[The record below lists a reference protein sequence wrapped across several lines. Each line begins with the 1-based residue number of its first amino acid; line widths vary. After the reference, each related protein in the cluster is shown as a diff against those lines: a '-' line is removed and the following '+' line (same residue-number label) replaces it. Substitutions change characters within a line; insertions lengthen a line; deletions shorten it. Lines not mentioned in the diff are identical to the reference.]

1 MTFDESMDSYKSN
14 SSKQRCQ
21 VKICGTTSIHDACL
35 AADAGADYSGVLV
48 DVASSERS
56 LSATQAVEITSA
68 SPIPTV
74 LLLYNRTTSDI
85 HEAVSQIR
93 PFAIQLL
100 GQESPQQVE
109 ELSCLLTCQI
119 WKSVYLPTGNP
130 ENVDMSAVREQMQ
143 AYRDAGSD
151 FLLFDSVDIS
161 VDPPRYGGTGKTC
174 DWSIAA
180 ELIAESPL
188 PVFFA
193 GGICPEN
200 VRSAIET
207 IAPYGID
214 LCSGVET
221 SKGVKDKQKLAE
233 LLEQV
238 EKSVPL
244 PRSSNRN

>member
-1 MTFDESMDSYKSN
+1 MSN
-14 SSKQRCQ
+14 TSRCK

-56 LSATQAVEITSA
+56 LNTQQAVEIADA

-74 LLLYNRTTSDI
+74 LLLYNRSTPDI
-85 HEAVSQIR
+85 HKTVSLIN
-93 PFAIQLL
+93 PFAVQLL
-100 GQESPQQVE
+100 GQETPQQVE
-109 ELSCLLTCQI
+109 ELRRLVKCQL
-119 WKSVYLPTGNP
+119 WKSVYLPAGSP
-130 ENVDMSAVREQMQ
+130 ENVDIPEVREQMQ
-143 AYRDAGSD
+143 AYCDAGSD

-174 DWSIAA
+174 DWNVAA

-193 GGICPEN
+193 GGIRPEN
-200 VRSAIET
+200 VKSAIET

-214 LCSGVET
+214 LCSGVEA
-221 SKGVKDKQKLAE
+221 SKGVKDRQKLE
-233 LLEQV
+233 RLMEQV
-238 EKSVPL
+238 ENSLIP
-244 PRSSNRN
+244 N